1 MTDNRR
7 PQDDGAQRRRN
18 LRLALLLAAAAVAVY
33 ITFFAMKV
41 AEG

>member
-1 MTDNRR
+1 MTDDRH
-7 PQDDGAQRRRN
+7 PGDDAAQRRRN

-33 ITFFAMKV
+33 LTFFAMKI

>member
-1 MTDNRR
+1 MTGDRR
-7 PQDDGAQRRRN
+7 PQDDASQRRRN

-33 ITFFAMKV
+33 LTFFAMKI